1 MVQNIVLQSQ
11 LSQFNIKQK
20 NWKGHELSHWHCMIT
35 SKILMIKK
43 TYFPVKLSDKFEK
56 LKPLHSIF
64 QLLQQTSKTWKNIEK
79 FIIFHILQHPKYKR
93 SIFVLFMCCF
103 PVSNHYILTVCVLN
117 HCSSTAVFCT
127 ALLKM
132 FVCAC
137 PCALNVLFP
146 MQNFQCRKAE
156 R

>member
-1 MVQNIVLQSQ
+1 MVLNCSKYCITNPAESVQNSTQNSKDL
-11 LSQFNIKQK
+11 
-20 NWKGHELSHWHCMIT
+20 ELSDWHYMIT

-43 TYFPVKLSDKFEK
+43 TYFPVKLSGKFEK

-64 QLLQQTSKTWKNIEK
+64 QQTSKTWQNIEK
-79 FIIFHILQHPKYKR
+79 FIIFHILQHPKHKTTL
-93 SIFVLFMCCF
+93 FVLFVYCF

-117 HCSSTAVFCT
+117 HCSSTAVFCA
-127 ALLKM
+127 ALLKI
-132 FVCAC
+132 FVCSC

-146 MQNFQCRKAE
+146 MQNLQLREAE